1 MLVEGKLV
9 TNGKYFLFP
18 RLCERKY
25 LLALSVLV
33 CHIEGRILL
42 YSARARRML
51 EAGHGA
57 GMAAGTAAIGLGRSV
72 FGVLER
78 GRNQPQIAHPLVGLP
93 FE

>member
-1 MLVEGKLV
+1 MA
-9 TNGKYFLFP
+9 NIFCSRAFA
-18 RLCERKY
+18 ERKY

-42 YSARARRML
+42 YNARARRML

-78 GRNQPQIAHPLVGLP
+78 GLIAHAL
-93 FE
+93 E